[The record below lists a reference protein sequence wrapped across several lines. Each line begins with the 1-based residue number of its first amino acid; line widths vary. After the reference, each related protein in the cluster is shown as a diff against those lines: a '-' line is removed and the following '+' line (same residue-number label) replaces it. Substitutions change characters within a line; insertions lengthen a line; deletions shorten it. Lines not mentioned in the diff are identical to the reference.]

1 MAQSKAEQRRSGPDD
16 QDQTQDLVAYEQLR
30 TLAEFDSAHKHLA
43 FVSQDLNRHLLRLCH
58 TSTGEMLTTKTPL
71 ASERITC
78 LRWGQV
84 AAKDAS
90 NGTTTALDGSS
101 SSVIALG
108 TNMGSIML
116 YSPRHQ
122 RMLATMKNC
131 HKTPVTDYVFAAD
144 GTRAF
149 SCSQDSDVIEWDLV
163 SMQKSR
169 QLHIDV
175 PFISALQL
183 SHKGGHLAVA
193 STNIQLYATADFAL
207 VKSFTGHT
215 QRVCQM
221 YFTSDDGLLVSSA
234 ENDRHISVWDCNP
247 DSSALDARAAS
258 LHMDSDVVQICLSP
272 DNYVAARTENGTVG
286 VWKDVTKSALSAAN
300 VVKSGSARK
309 RQKAT
314 SLSPDSRLTIRTDAA
329 APTNFPII
337 RVAFGAKSGA
347 ASDKLY
353 LAWGNLMRPMFEN
366 VLFTGKKGTSLMPTI
381 ALVRKPIESH
391 LQLVDP
397 RSRSLDQD
405 RAPVKTEHV
414 VSASAQLPVANGHS
428 TTSSKDKL
436 THRHESDTDDDHADE
451 SLSIEEKLR
460 RMGVEQDRENHQAKA
475 NRPATD
481 RSSATP
487 SSNSLAR
494 GGIVDS
500 QTRRQLNSQTLQL
513 IQGLHT
519 HDNRILDVILGN
531 REHKVICATVQQLSP
546 EFVIPLLDE
555 LIHRLQ
561 SFKANQAAT
570 IQWIQTVLMYHTAY
584 LISVPELVNQMQAL
598 YQVLE
603 GRLAFTSSLTNLE
616 SRLSLVATQINFHR
630 QAAAR
635 TKSARNKGV
644 GKASLMNGDG
654 RMDYPLEFSDDAAA
668 ELDSDDAS
676 SGDED
681 GNHLNDRRASEGN
694 SDDEDDAVAT
704 YKENDLED
712 LNAAQFHS
720 MDEDDADDGS
730 SDTSAMSTDQEDD
743 F

>member
-1 MAQSKAEQRRSGPDD
+1 MAQSKAEQRRSGPDS
-16 QDQTQDLVAYEQLR
+16 QDQTQDMVAYEQLQ
-30 TLAEFDSAHKHLA
+30 TLTEFDSARKHLA

-58 TSTGEMLTTKTPL
+58 TATGEMLTTKTTL

-84 AAKDAS
+84 AAKDS
-90 NGTTTALDGSS
+90 HNGAAAALDGSS
-101 SSVIALG
+101 NSVIALG

-122 RMLATMKNC
+122 RTLATMKSC
-131 HKTPVTDYVFAAD
+131 HKTPVTDYVFTVD

-163 SMQKSR
+163 SMQKLR
-169 QLHIDV
+169 QHHIDV

-183 SHKGGHLAVA
+183 SHKGDHLAVA
-193 STNIQLYATADFAL
+193 STNIQLHATADFAL

-215 QRVCQM
+215 QRISQM
-221 YFTSDDGLLVSSA
+221 YFTSDDSLLVSSA

-247 DSSALDARAAS
+247 DSNAMDARTTT
-258 LHMDSDVVQICLSP
+258 LHMDSDVVQICLSS
-272 DNYVAARTENGTVG
+272 DNYVAAHTENGTVG
-286 VWKDVTKSALSAAN
+286 VWKDVTKSASSAAN
-300 VVKSGSARK
+300 SAKGGPARK

-314 SLSPDSRLTIRTDAA
+314 SLSPDTRLTIRTDTTAA
-329 APTNFPII
+329 TSFPII

-353 LAWGNLMRPMFEN
+353 IAWGNLMRPMFEN
-366 VLFTGKKGTSLMPTI
+366 VIFTGKKGASLMPTI
-381 ALVRKPIESH
+381 KLVRKPIESH
-391 LQLVDP
+391 QLLVDP

-405 RAPVKTEHV
+405 SAAAKTEHV
-414 VSASAQLPVANGHS
+414 IGASAQLPVANGHS
-428 TTSSKDKL
+428 ITTSKDKFMD
-436 THRHESDTDDDHADE
+436 RKGPGAGDDYNDE

-460 RMGVEQDRENHQAKA
+460 RMGVEQDQENHQTKSNRVAADQPSKA
-475 NRPATD
+475 TA
-481 RSSATP
+481 SA
-487 SSNSLAR
+487 SLAR

-561 SFKANQAAT
+561 AFKANQAAT
-570 IQWIQTVLMYHTAY
+570 TQWIQTLLMYHTAY

-603 GRLAFTSSLTNLE
+603 GRLAFTNSLSNLE
-616 SRLSLVATQINFHR
+616 SRLSLVSTQINFHR
-630 QAAAR
+630 QAMAR

-644 GKASLMNGDG
+644 GKSGKASLMNGDG
-654 RMDYPLEFSDDAAA
+654 RMHYPLDFSDDAAA
-668 ELDSDDAS
+668 EFDSDDAS
-676 SGDED
+676 SDNEG
-681 GNHLNDRRASEGN
+681 GSRSHNGRRALADN
-694 SDDEDDAVAT
+694 SDNEDDTVAT

-712 LNAAQFHS
+712 LNA
-720 MDEDDADDGS
+720 
-730 SDTSAMSTDQEDD
+730 
-743 F
+743 